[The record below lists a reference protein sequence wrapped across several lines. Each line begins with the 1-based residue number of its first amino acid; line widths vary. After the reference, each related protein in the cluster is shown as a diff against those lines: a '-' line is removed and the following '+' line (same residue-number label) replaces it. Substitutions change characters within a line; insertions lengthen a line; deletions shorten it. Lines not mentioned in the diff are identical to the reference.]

1 MTRGLSPS
9 QGLGTVYGSLG
20 GVYTVRLDSGAI
32 REASL
37 RGRLKQ
43 EARTGDRIVIGDRVR
58 LMERSDGSSTIEEVL
73 ERRTQV
79 VRKGPGG
86 RKPKVVAANVDRLV
100 VVAAAARPEPRQIL
114 LDRLLVVGEAN
125 GLELALVM
133 NKIDLVAD
141 TEGRMGEVEAGGD
154 DSSTQGSDAGF
165 RRLVSLYRE
174 VGYPVLE
181 TSAVTGTGIAEL
193 ADLLSLGTSALVGPS
208 GVGKSTLL
216 NAIQP
221 GLGLK
226 TGELSHRKGRGRHT
240 TVSARLIPLECGGL
254 VADTP
259 GFSDVGVWG
268 VDQRDLEGCFPE
280 FHPWRGEC
288 QFRGCTHLH
297 EPNCGVQAAL
307 HRGVI
312 QEGRFESY
320 RSLVQE
326 AAGVPQGS

>member
-1 MTRGLSPS
+1 MNGVDAAVKP
-9 QGLGTVYGSLG
+9 GTVFGSLG
-20 GVYTVRLDSGAI
+20 GVYAVRLDSGES

-43 EARTGDRIVIGDRVR
+43 EARTGDRIVIGDRVEVTD
-58 LMERSDGSSTIEEVL
+58 LPDGSATIEKVL
-73 ERRTQV
+73 ERRTQL
-79 VRKGPGG
+79 VRRGPGG

-100 VVAAAARPEPRQIL
+100 VVAAAVRPEPRQIL
-114 LDRLLVVGEAN
+114 LDRLFVIGEAN

-133 NKIDLVAD
+133 NKIDLVP
-141 TEGRMGEVEAGGD
+141 EVGRGVGGGPESEA
-154 DSSTQGSDAGF
+154 SSTAGDSGAEHE
-165 RRLVSLYRE
+165 RLLALYRQI
-174 VGYPVLE
+174 GYTALE
-181 TSAVTGTGIAEL
+181 TSAVTGAGVQEL
-193 ADLLSLGTSALVGPS
+193 ADLLSAGTSALVGPS

-221 GLGLK
+221 DLGLK
-226 TGELSHRKGRGRHT
+226 TGELSHKEGRGRHT

-268 VDQRDLEGCFPE
+268 VDQRDLEECFPE
-280 FHPWRGEC
+280 FHPWREEC

-307 HRGVI
+307 SRGAI
-312 QEGRFESY
+312 QEGRFGSY

-326 AAGVPQGS
+326 AKGAPQGS

>member
-1 MTRGLSPS
+1 
-9 QGLGTVYGSLG
+9 
-20 GVYTVRLDSGAI
+20 
-32 REASL
+32 
-37 RGRLKQ
+37 LKQ
-43 EARTGDRIVIGDRVR
+43 EARTGDRVVIGDRVE
-58 LMERSDGSSTIEEVL
+58 LKESPDGSATIERVF
-73 ERRTQV
+73 ERHSQV
-79 VRKGPGG
+79 VRTGPGG
-86 RKPKVVAANVDRLV
+86 RKPKVVAANVHRLV

-114 LDRLLVVGEAN
+114 LDRLLVIGEAN
-125 GLELALVM
+125 GLDLALVM
-133 NKIDLVAD
+133 NKIDLVAVTAGSVD
-141 TEGRMGEVEAGGD
+141 EEAGGR
-154 DSSTQGSDAGF
+154 SAEGVVPAEH
-165 RRLVSLYRE
+165 RRLATLYRE
-174 VGYPVLE
+174 IGYRVLE
-181 TSAVTGTGIAEL
+181 TSAVTGEGVPEL
-193 ADLLSLGTSALVGPS
+193 ADLLASGTSALVGPS

-221 GLGLK
+221 DLGLK

-259 GFSDVGVWG
+259 GFSDVGIWG
-268 VDQRDLEGCFPE
+268 VGQRDLEGCFPE

-326 AAGVPQGS
+326 AMGVPQGS